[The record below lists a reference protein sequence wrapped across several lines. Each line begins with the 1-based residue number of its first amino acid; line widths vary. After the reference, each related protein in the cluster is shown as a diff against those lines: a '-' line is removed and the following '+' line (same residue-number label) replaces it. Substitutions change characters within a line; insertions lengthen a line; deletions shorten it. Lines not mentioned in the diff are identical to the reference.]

1 MSARTRIKTTTDLLE
16 CLSRPELKDRPL
28 GQVITFLLT
37 VGYEDDIKEVF
48 FNQLD
53 HFYWD
58 TDKDELYIS
67 N

>member
-1 MSARTRIKTTTDLLE
+1 MSERIRIKTTTDLVKY
-16 CLSRPELKDRPL
+16 LSRPELKNRPL

-58 TDKDELYIS
+58 TYNDELYIS

>member
-1 MSARTRIKTTTDLLE
+1 MSARIRIKTTTDLLE
-16 CLSRPELKDRPL
+16 YLSRPELKDRPL
-28 GQVITFLLT
+28 SQVITFLLT

-58 TDKDELYIS
+58 TDNDELYIS